1 MITQTSFQTLR
12 SMFAGA
18 GGMASLRAQTPSM
31 DAEAVRPIFAGIWH
45 SAIRTQSVILAQ
57 AASLSL
63 KQRRLFLQDVA
74 KLVDPSLGME
84 PKATERDAAMRGK
97 EIRIP
102 GGRFYIFLRSRDFV
116 VAGFE
121 DEKAAGYQGKPFLR
135 YDEYLRARNPH
146 PILAFFSRDLHMP
159 TGEQAK
165 KFGRFVPVDDGRFVG
180 WADECLIDWLGNA
193 ERQLGQAAERVSHCF
208 ANAPASTSAPHMTA
222 LHGFAG

>member
-1 MITQTSFQTLR
+1 MPHTSFQTFR
-12 SMFAGA
+12 ARFAGA
-18 GGMASLRAQTPSM
+18 GRTTSLGAPVHGMSADSI
-31 DAEAVRPIFAGIWH
+31 RPIFAGIWH
-45 SAIRTQSVILAQ
+45 GSMRSQSVILAQ

-63 KQRRLFLQDVA
+63 KQRRLFLLEVA

-84 PKATERDAAMRGK
+84 PRAAERDAAMRGK
-97 EIRIP
+97 EICIP

-121 DEKAAGYQGKPFLR
+121 DEKAAAYQGKSFLR

-146 PILAFFSRDLHMP
+146 PLLVFFSRDLHTP

-165 KFGRFVPVDDGRFVG
+165 KFRRFVPVDDGRFVG

-193 ERQLGQAAERVSHCF
+193 ERQLGQASERVRHCF
-208 ANAPASTSAPHMTA
+208 ANAPASNSAPHMAA
-222 LHGFAG
+222 LQGFAG